1 MLYMKV
7 YFMLVHTFCMPIIVF
22 KIKWICFFLF
32 DFDLHLQRDPCTN
45 TSCLSG
51 SVCETPLM
59 GTVVANFFPLKNN
72 TKKKRTQF
80 GNVCLKN
87 HFLKKKKKKCESFAL
102 WWVSDWMFYLIS
114 EVQTKKSV
122 NVFKCYF
129 MEFRGSSVFWNSI
142 QLTSLEMCAWR
153 GTHVEL
159 AQGALHVCKHG
170 CSPLLWGRSRWGLSG
185 GEGCFSTNGST
196 HTITRH
202 CTDQTQT
209 FKSMQNK
216 TQKARWCTHLSRGW
230 GITPSRRRLPG
241 RVCRVL
247 SPARGFFS
255 LIVTELLGWV
265 SGVYVLAPSIHT
277 GTVSGGKSSSWGRV
291 SKTTLQGLSSQREK
305 RTFQILR
312 WLVGRTP
319 ESTCRVGGGRLGGA
333 GVVTACCLFD
343 STAVSFQ
350 EQLKGPP
357 EPAWAQEVGGGG
369 AANNLIEATQ
379 NFPQASPS
387 NLHSLGVFPLV
398 LRFFGDWDLPCV
410 PFGTALLITP

>member
-1 MLYMKV
+1 MFEEPFSL
-7 YFMLVHTFCMPIIVF
+7 
-22 KIKWICFFLF
+22 
-32 DFDLHLQRDPCTN
+32 
-45 TSCLSG
+45 
-51 SVCETPLM
+51 
-59 GTVVANFFPLKNN
+59 
-72 TKKKRTQF
+72 
-80 GNVCLKN
+80 
-87 HFLKKKKKKCESFAL
+87 KKKKKCESFAL
-102 WWVSDWMFYLIS
+102 WWVNDWMFYLIS

-159 AQGALHVCKHG
+159 AQEALHVCKHG

-185 GEGCFSTNGST
+185 GERCFSTNGST

-216 TQKARWCTHLSRGW
+216 TQKARWCTHPSRGW

-241 RVCRVL
+241 RVC
-247 SPARGFFS
+247 RGFFS

-319 ESTCRVGGGRLGGA
+319 ESTCRVGGGGARGGA
-333 GVVTACCLFD
+333 VRGGGRGDCLLLVWLNCCVISGAAQGPTRACL
-343 STAVSFQ
+343 S
-350 EQLKGPP
+350 P
-357 EPAWAQEVGGGG
+357 GGGG
-369 AANNLIEATQ
+369 W
-379 NFPQASPS
+379 
-387 NLHSLGVFPLV
+387 G
-398 LRFFGDWDLPCV
+398 GC
-410 PFGTALLITP
+410 